1 VSLDLTAEEKDIA
14 AERNGEG
21 AAMAMRIVA
30 ESARL
35 LGAPRLIPIASAHI
49 DGALYHGDSG
59 TLFAE
64 RLVDGGAKVAVR
76 ATLNVGALDLMGC
89 SKVRLEGH
97 ERAMARRMMDAY
109 RAMECEP
116 SWTCAPYQAGHR
128 PAFGSDVAWGESNA
142 VVFCNSVLG
151 ARTNRY
157 GDFLDIACA
166 IAGRAPDY
174 GLHRPENRRARLVF
188 DVSALPRGFLRSEAA
203 WPVLGSLYGR
213 EAGNAVGVVA
223 GVADHPGEDALKA
236 FGAAA
241 ASSGAVGLFHI
252 AGVTPEAPD
261 VEIAL
266 GGEEPEAVIRVTP
279 EMAAAARA
287 GLSTAGV
294 VDKIDAVAIGSP
306 HMSLA
311 EFEALERLIVGR
323 KLKVPLYACT
333 GRHALAALE
342 KNGRRSALEAA
353 GVVIVADTCVV
364 VTPIL
369 PDIKGGVLM
378 TNSGKFAHYAPG
390 NTGYGVVYG
399 SLEECVDSAVLGR
412 PVFSDLT
419 VAESGAKITSTPD
432 PSPQAGGGPSGST
445 DQRQGLSR
453 SSEAA
458 GQKSPSPWRGGVR
471 GGGAAPDAIPEDRS
485 KSSGGSPEV
494 LVPGTPGAG
503 EALILTAPISFW
515 GGVDP
520 RTGAIADVRHPQ
532 HGLNI
537 GGKVLFLPG
546 TIGSS
551 SASAVLLELV
561 KNGHAP
567 AAFVLHEPDAILLL
581 GLIVAREMGWKTP
594 AAVRLDRARFERF
607 RGKQAC
613 VDSGAIRA
621 AGE

>member
-1 VSLDLTAEEKDIA
+1 VSLFLAPEESAIA
-14 AERNGEG
+14 AGSDG

-30 ESARL
+30 QTAAL
-35 LGAPRLIPIASAHI
+35 MGAPRLIPVASAHI

-64 RLVDGGAKVAVR
+64 RLVEGGAKVAVR

-89 SKVRLEGH
+89 SKVRLEGR

-109 RAMECEP
+109 RKLGCEP

-128 PAFGSDVAWGESNA
+128 PAFGTDVAWGESNA

-188 DVSALPRGFLRSEAA
+188 DVSALPRAFLASEAA

-213 EAGNAVGVVA
+213 ETGNTVGVVA
-223 GVADHPGEDALKA
+223 GVDGHPGEDALKA

-261 VEIAL
+261 MATAL
-266 GGEEPEAVIRVTP
+266 GGEAPEAIIRIAP

-287 GLSTAGV
+287 GLSTAQGAER
-294 VDKIDAVAIGSP
+294 IDAVAIGSP
-306 HMSLA
+306 HLSVA
-311 EFEALERLIVGR
+311 EFETLERLIAGR
-323 KLKVPLYACT
+323 TLKVPVYACT
-333 GRHALAALE
+333 GRHALAELERAGRRKALE
-342 KNGRRSALEAA
+342 TA
-353 GVVIVADTCVV
+353 GVTVVADTCVV

-369 PDIKGGVLM
+369 PDLAGGVLM

-399 SLEECVDSAVLGR
+399 SLAECVESAVAGR
-412 PVFSDLT
+412 PVFSDICPELK
-419 VAESGAKITSTPD
+419 SKRTPTPN
-432 PSPQAGGGPSGST
+432 PSPHGGG
-445 DQRQGLSR
+445 
-453 SSEAA
+453 EAA
-458 GQKSPSPWRGGVR
+458 APESPSPVWGGVR
-471 GGGAAPDAIPEDRS
+471 GGGAPPEASSENRS
-485 KSSGGSPEV
+485 DSPSISPEI
-494 LVPGTPGAG
+494 LVPGHPGSG
-503 EALILTAPISFW
+503 EALILAAPISFW
-515 GGVDP
+515 GGVDAK
-520 RTGAIADVRHPQ
+520 TGRIADVRHPQ
-532 HGLNI
+532 HGESI
-537 GGKVLFLPG
+537 AGKVLFLPG

-567 AAFVLHEPDAILLL
+567 AALVLHEPDAILLL
-581 GLIVAREMGWKTP
+581 GLIVAREMGWETP
-594 AAVRLDRARFERF
+594 AALKLARSRFEAF
-607 RGKQAC
+607 RERT
-613 VDSGAIRA
+613 VAIEAGGLA
-621 AGE
+621 AR